1 MTKKAS
7 DNANIEKIYTE
18 AEAKRKELEEKY
30 KGKVKMAI
38 LSTAGGQEPCIV
50 YFRTATTFTK
60 MQCMDLAYQ
69 SYSKASSTL
78 FEATVIREA
87 SDVRVFQ
94 QNNDEDAYYLGA
106 LEYCL
111 NSIIVARNALK
122 KN

>member
-1 MTKKAS
+1 MTKTSEKKKDLEQLYS
-7 DNANIEKIYTE
+7 D
-18 AEAKRKELEEKY
+18 AETKRKELEEKL
-30 KGKVKMAI
+30 KGKVKMTI
-38 LSTAGGQEPCIV
+38 LTTASDEKPCVV

-69 SYSKASSTL
+69 SDSKASATM

-87 SDVRVFQ
+87 SDARVFQ